1 MTKIV
6 TQSVIVL
13 LTDRIIVKI
22 SLFAGDPWALRSPTL
37 KLKSATVGIRKLL

>member
-13 LTDRIIVKI
+13 LMDGIKVKMNYSFFSCNLKD
-22 SLFAGDPWALRSPTL
+22 SLTHF
-37 KLKSATVGIRKLL
+37 LLHYVQ